1 MAVKT
6 AYVMFNSQKYVATY
20 DEGSQTWSVEITAP
34 SQSSWSQ
41 ADHVFLAE
49 IHAEDTAGNESIMNS
64 TDEDYGDQLK
74 IRVLEKTKPTATIT
88 SPTEGAVL
96 GASTQDIVMEIQD
109 SGGSGLNMSSVVFK
123 LNSQTISEELSWQDG
138 EDGKKTCTYQASGLS
153 DGANKVELQ
162 VSDNDG
168 NVSANAV
175 VNFVISTAA
184 PTLNVTSPTNNL
196 ITNQNK
202 VTVTGTAAAGSDAV
216 TLAEVTVNGEAAVVG
231 EGGAFSKEVSLT
243 EGDNTITV
251 IAKDSLGKTT
261 TVTRKVTLDTKA
273 PVITEVIAE
282 ATTVD
287 AGGRIH
293 ITFKVT
299 DPV

>member
-20 DEGSQTWSVEITAP
+20 DGESQTWSVEITAP

-41 ADHVFLAE
+41 SNHVFLAE
-49 IHAEDTAGNESIMNS
+49 IHAEDTAGNTAVMNS
-64 TDEDYGDQLK
+64 SDDTYGDQLK
-74 IRVLEKTKPTATIT
+74 IRVLEKTKPTATIV
-88 SPTEGAVL
+88 SPTESSVL
-96 GASTQDIVMEIQD
+96 GASTQNIVMEIQD
-109 SGGSGLNMSSVVFK
+109 AGGSGLNMSSVVFK
-123 LNSQTISEELSWQDG
+123 LNNQTISEGLSWQDG
-138 EDGKKTCTYQASGLS
+138 ESGKKTCTYQATSLP

-162 VSDNDG
+162 VTDNDG
-168 NVSANAV
+168 NVSDNAV

-184 PTLNVTSPTNNL
+184 PTLNVTSPANNL

-216 TLAEVTVNGEAAVVG
+216 TLAEVTVNGEAASVG
-231 EGGAFSKEVSLT
+231 GDGAFSKEVSLT

-273 PVITEVIAE
+273 PVITEVVAE
-282 ATTVD
+282 STTVD
-287 AGGRIH
+287 AGGRIR

-299 DPV
+299 DPS

>member
-20 DEGSQTWSVEITAP
+20 DEESQTWSVEITAP
-34 SQSSWSQ
+34 SQSSWGQ
-41 ADHVFLAE
+41 ANHVFLAE
-49 IHAEDTAGNESIMNS
+49 IHAEDTAGNTTVLNS

-74 IRVLEKTKPTATIT
+74 IRVLEKTRPTATIT

-96 GASTQDIVMEIQD
+96 GASTQNIVMEIQD

-123 LNSQTISEELSWQDG
+123 VNGSKISSGLSWSDG
-138 EDGKKTCTYQASGLS
+138 ADGKKTCTYRATGLS

-168 NVSANAV
+168 NVSENDV

-202 VTVTGTAAAGSDAV
+202 VTVAGTAAAGSGAV
-216 TLAEVTVNGEAAVVG
+216 TLAEVTVNGEAASVG
-231 EGGAFSKEVSLT
+231 GDGAFSKEVSLT

-273 PVITEVIAE
+273 PVITDVVAE

-287 AGGRIH
+287 AGGRIR

-299 DPV
+299 DPA

>member
-6 AYVMFNSQKYVATY
+6 AYVMFNGQKYVAAY

-34 SQSSWSQ
+34 SQSSWGQ
-41 ADHVFLAE
+41 PNHVFLAE
-49 IHAEDTAGNESIMNS
+49 IHAEDTAGNTSVLNS

-74 IRVLEKTKPTATIT
+74 IRVLEKTKPTAKIT
-88 SPTEGAVL
+88 SPTEGSVL
-96 GASTQDIVMEIQD
+96 GASTQNIVMEAQD

-123 LNSQTISEELSWQDG
+123 VNGTKINSGLTWGDG
-138 EDGKKTCTYQASGLS
+138 SGGKKTCTYQATDLS

-168 NVSANAV
+168 NVSVNAV

-184 PTLNVTSPTNNL
+184 PTLNITSPENNL

-202 VTVTGTAAAGSDAV
+202 VTVAGTAAAGSESV
-216 TLAEVTVNGEAAVVG
+216 VLAEVTVNGEKVTVESNG
-231 EGGAFSKEVSLT
+231 SFSKEVSLT
-243 EGDNTITV
+243 EGENTITI
-251 IAKDSLGKTT
+251 IAKDNIGKTT

-287 AGGRIH
+287 AGGRIR

-299 DPV
+299 DPA

>member
-20 DEGSQTWSVEITAP
+20 SEETQTWSVEITAP
-34 SQSSWSQ
+34 SQSSWNQ
-41 ADHVFLAE
+41 ANHVFLAE
-49 IHAEDTAGNESIMNS
+49 IHAEDMAGNTTTMGSDNA
-64 TDEDYGDQLK
+64 TYGDQLK
-74 IRVLEKTKPTATIT
+74 IRVLEKTKPTAKIT
-88 SPTEGAVL
+88 SPTEGSVL
-96 GASTQDIVMEIQD
+96 GASTQNIVMELQD

-123 LNSQTISEELSWQDG
+123 LNGTKVTTGLTWSDG
-138 EDGKKTCTYQASGLS
+138 ADGKKTCTYQATGLS

-168 NVSANAV
+168 NVSTVAT
-175 VNFVISTAA
+175 VNFIISTAA
-184 PTLNVTSPTNNL
+184 PTLNLTSPVNNL

-202 VTVTGTAAAGSDAV
+202 VTVAGTAAAGSENV
-216 TLAEVTVNGEAAVVG
+216 TLAEVTVNGEKATVG
-231 EGGAFSKEVSLT
+231 AGGNFSKEVTLT
-243 EGDNTITV
+243 EGSNTITV
-251 IAKDSLGKTT
+251 IAKDNIGKTT

-273 PVITEVIAE
+273 PVITDVVAE

-287 AGGRIH
+287 AGGRIR

-299 DPV
+299 DPA